1 MQIALYLRSIGVYN
15 IAPIIIKIIWGTMPF
30 KPDANYPGHAHT
42 PENLREFNVER
53 RDEILADME
62 SAALLDWK
70 KAATVTERAEA
81 TKAFAAATTA
91 RLEILPAVVGM
102 RRRREEE
109 AANRRRKASGYTP

>member
-1 MQIALYLRSIGVYN
+1 MQ
-15 IAPIIIKIIWGTMPF
+15 F
-30 KPDANYPGHAHT
+30 KPDANYPGYAHT
-42 PENLREFNVER
+42 PENLREFSIER

-91 RLEILPAVVGM
+91 RLEILPAVVGV
-102 RRRREEE
+102 RRQRREEE
-109 AANRRRKASGYTP
+109 ARNSRRKASGYTP